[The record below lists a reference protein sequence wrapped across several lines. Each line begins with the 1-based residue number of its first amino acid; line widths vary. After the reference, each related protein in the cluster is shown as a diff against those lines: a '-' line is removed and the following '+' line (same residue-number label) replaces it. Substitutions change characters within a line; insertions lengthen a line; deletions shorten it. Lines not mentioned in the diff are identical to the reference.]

1 MNKRL
6 KLLPMKAL
14 SALSLVLGLAPISI
28 LMGRS
33 VLPDCPLMWY
43 LPLLFA
49 FLWGVSG
56 YMLPQRARLPF
67 ALVGCAMMAVGCAA
81 LLHPL
86 PWKALLLLVP
96 GWIVL
101 LILPPAYARPI
112 WDEWPLGLWVAGAL
126 FHLAG
131 VLFSSRE
138 AFSGTA
144 APLSV
149 ACAAFAFLLLLTI
162 NRHNLFASMHGSQ
175 KAPASLR
182 RRNLALVIVVFALA
196 LLAACWQ
203 ALSAWLGG
211 IVHAVWEAVKQ
222 GIAWLL
228 SLFYREQEA
237 AHGPMGGGSMDFS
250 AFGEAAEPSV
260 FAQFMEKVM
269 IAVAAILV
277 IVLAVF
283 VCRFLYRRLRSLL
296 RRLFAFLRRYADS
309 TAVDYIDEAESTLH
323 LDEKVQALKDQI
335 KQRMTRAKRPAPWQE
350 LDGRGRVRRLYQQY
364 LRRHP
369 DAQGL
374 TAHEALH
381 QADTLSEDKADA
393 FTALYDQARY
403 SDHPIAAQEA
413 DHLREQLK

>member
-1 MNKRL
+1 MNQRL

-14 SALSLVLGLAPISI
+14 SALSLTLCFAPISI
-28 LMGRS
+28 LLGRS
-33 VLPDCPLMWY
+33 LLPDCSLMWY

-67 ALVGCAMMAVGCAA
+67 ALVGCAMLTAGCAA
-81 LLHPL
+81 LLHSL

-101 LILPPAYARPI
+101 LLLPPAYARPL
-112 WDEWPLGLWVAGAL
+112 WDEWPLGLWVAGAI
-126 FHLAG
+126 FHLTG
-131 VLFSSRE
+131 VILSSRE

-144 APLSV
+144 GSLSA
-149 ACAAFAFLLLLTI
+149 ACAAFAFLLLLTV
-162 NRHNLFASMHGSQ
+162 NRHSLSMSMHGSQ
-175 KAPASLR
+175 KAPAALR
-182 RRNLALVIVVFALA
+182 RRNLALVIAVFALA
-196 LLAACWQ
+196 LLTACWQ
-203 ALSAWLGG
+203 TLSAWLGG

-222 GIAWLL
+222 GIAWLINL
-228 SLFYREQEA
+228 LYRKPEA
-237 AHGPMGGGSMDFS
+237 SPGIMDGGSMDFS
-250 AFGEAAEPSV
+250 AFGEAAEPSA

-269 IAVAAILV
+269 MVIAAVLV

-283 VCRFLYRRLRSLL
+283 ACRFLYRRLRSLL
-296 RRLFAFLRRYADS
+296 RRFLAFLHRYADS
-309 TAVDYIDEAESTLH
+309 SAVDYIDEAESTLH
-323 LDEKVQALKDQI
+323 LDEKVQALKDRI
-335 KQRMTRAKRPAPWQE
+335 KRGLTHATRPVPWQE

-381 QADTLSEDKADA
+381 QADALSTENADA
-393 FTALYDQARY
+393 FSALYDQARY
-403 SDHPIAAQEA
+403 SDHPVDAREA
-413 DHLREQLK
+413 DQLRDRLK

>member
-6 KLLPMKAL
+6 NRLPLKAL

-28 LMGRS
+28 LLGRS
-33 VLPDCPLMWY
+33 LLPDCSPMWY

-67 ALVGCAMMAVGCAA
+67 ALVGCALLIAGCAA
-81 LLHPL
+81 LQHHLSWQGL
-86 PWKALLLLVP
+86 ALLVP
-96 GWIVL
+96 AWIVL
-101 LILPPAYARPI
+101 LLLPPAYARPI

-126 FHLAG
+126 FHLTG
-131 VLFSSRE
+131 VILSSRE

-144 APLSV
+144 ASLSV

-162 NRHNLFASMHGSQ
+162 NRHSLSMSMHGSQ

-182 RRNLALVIVVFALA
+182 RRNLALVIVVFVLA
-196 LLAACWQ
+196 LLTACWQ
-203 ALSAWLGG
+203 TLSAWLGS
-211 IVHAVWEAVKQ
+211 VLHAVWEAVKQ
-222 GIAWLL
+222 GIAWLI
-228 SLFYREQEA
+228 SLLYHEPEA

-250 AFGEAAEPSV
+250 AFGEAAEPSA

-269 IAVAAILV
+269 MVIAAILV

-283 VCRFLYRRLRSLL
+283 ACRFLYRRLRSLL
-296 RRLFAFLRRYADS
+296 HRLLALLHRYADS

-323 LDEKVQALKDQI
+323 LDEKVQAFKDKI
-335 KQRMTRAKRPAPWQE
+335 KRGLTRAQRPVPWQE

-374 TAHEALH
+374 TAREALH
-381 QADTLSEDKADA
+381 QADTLSEEKADA
-393 FTALYDQARY
+393 FSALYDQARY
-403 SDHPIAAQEA
+403 SEHPIAAQEA

>member
-14 SALSLVLGLAPISI
+14 SALSLALCFAPVAVLL
-28 LMGRS
+28 GRS
-33 VLPDCPLMWY
+33 VLPDCSLMWY
-43 LPLLFA
+43 LPLFFA
-49 FLWGVSG
+49 LLWGVFG

-67 ALVGCAMMAVGCAA
+67 ALVGCSLLTAGCAA
-81 LLHPL
+81 LLHSL
-86 PWKALLLLVP
+86 PWQALLLLVP
-96 GWIVL
+96 CWVFL
-101 LILPPAYARPI
+101 LLLPPAYARPI
-112 WDEWPLGLWVAGAL
+112 WDEWPLGLWVAGAI
-126 FHLAG
+126 FHLTG
-131 VLFSSRE
+131 VLLSSRE

-144 APLSV
+144 APLSA

-182 RRNLALVIVVFALA
+182 RRNLALVVVVFALA

-203 ALSAWLGG
+203 TLSVWLGG

-250 AFGEAAEPSV
+250 AFGEAAEPSA

-269 IAVAAILV
+269 MVIAAILL
-277 IVLAVF
+277 IILAFF
-283 VCRFLYRRLRSLL
+283 VCRFLFRRLRSLL
-296 RRLFAFLRRYADS
+296 HRLLAFLRRYADS
-309 TAVDYIDEAESTLH
+309 SAVDYVDEAESTLH
-323 LDEKVQALKDQI
+323 LDEKVQSFKDQI
-335 KQRMTRAKRPAPWQE
+335 KQRLTRAKRPAPWQE

-369 DAQGL
+369 DVQGL
-374 TAHEALH
+374 TAREALH
-381 QADTLSEDKADA
+381 QADELSTEKADA
-393 FTALYDQARY
+393 FTVLYNQARY
-403 SDHPIAAQEA
+403 SDHPITAQEA
-413 DHLREQLK
+413 DQLRERLK